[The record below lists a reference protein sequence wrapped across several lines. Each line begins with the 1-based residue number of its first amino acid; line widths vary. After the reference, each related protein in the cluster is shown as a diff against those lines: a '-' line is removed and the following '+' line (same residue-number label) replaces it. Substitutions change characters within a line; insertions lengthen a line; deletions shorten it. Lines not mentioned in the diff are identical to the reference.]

1 MLMES
6 QQVLIKANQIKVYV
20 KKVSC
25 LTGHFFICLK
35 EKNMKPWW
43 KKAVVYQVYPKSFQD
58 SNGDGIGD
66 IPGIISRL
74 GYLEKLGIDAIWLSP
89 VYLSPGV
96 DNGYD
101 ISDYQKIDP
110 QYGTMDDMDNLIR
123 EARKHHIRIIMDLV
137 VNHTSDQHPW
147 FIEARKSKENPYRDF
162 YIWRD
167 PVEGHA
173 PNELKSAFSGSA
185 WKFDEKTGQ
194 YYLHFF
200 ADQQPD
206 LNWKNPKLRNK
217 IYEMMNYWIDK
228 GIGGFR
234 MDVIELIGKD
244 PDKKIRE
251 NGPMLHPYLK
261 EMNENT
267 FAGKELMTVGETWN
281 SIPKIAA
288 EYSDPARHELSMVF
302 QFENQSLDQQ
312 EGKEKWD
319 LRPLDLGELKKVL
332 VKWQTEIDFNH
343 AWNSLFWEN
352 HDIPRVISRWGNDKE
367 YRVQSAKMFAIVLHL
382 MHGTPYIYNG
392 EEIGMTN
399 CPVKSIDEVE
409 DIESINM
416 YRERIDKGYSK
427 DELIKAI
434 NTKGRDNAR
443 RPMQWSNGE
452 NADFTTGTP
461 WLKLNPNYKTINVK
475 EALEDPNSIFYTYQK
490 LIRLR
495 YENSVVVDGDFELVE
510 NTSDNILAFWRK
522 LEDEKWLIVSNLSGE
537 EQNLNLDISFK
548 KVLISNY
555 EKRDSLKDM
564 VLKPYETFVVKA

>member
-1 MLMES
+1 M
-6 QQVLIKANQIKVYV
+6 
-20 KKVSC
+20 
-25 LTGHFFICLK
+25 T
-35 EKNMKPWW
+35 PWW

-74 GYLEKLGIDAIWLSP
+74 EYLEKLGIDAIWLSP

-110 QYGTMDDMDNLIR
+110 QYGTMKDMDNLIK
-123 EARKHHIRIIMDLV
+123 EAKKHHIRIVMDLV

-147 FIEARKSKENPYRDF
+147 FIEAKNSKDNPYRDF

-167 PVEGHA
+167 PINGHE
-173 PNELKSAFSGSA
+173 PNDLKSAFSGSA

-217 IYEMMNYWIDK
+217 IYDMMNYWIDK

-244 PDKKIRE
+244 PDEMIRE

-261 EMNENT
+261 EMNEHT
-267 FAGKELMTVGETWN
+267 FADKDLMTVGETWN
-281 SIPKIAA
+281 ATPKIAE
-288 EYSDPARHELSMVF
+288 EYSDPSRHELSMVF
-302 QFENQSLDQQ
+302 QFENQGLDQVP
-312 EGKEKWD
+312 GKEKWD
-319 LRPLDLGELKKVL
+319 LRPLNLGELKKVL
-332 VKWQTEIDFNH
+332 IKWQTEIDFNH

-367 YRVQSAKMFAIVLHL
+367 YRVQSAKMFAIILHL

-416 YRERIDKGYSK
+416 YHERLEQGYDKE
-427 DELIKAI
+427 DLIKSI
-434 NTKGRDNAR
+434 NVKGRDNAR
-443 RPMQWSNGE
+443 RPMQWSAEE
-452 NADFTTGTP
+452 NAGFTQGKP
-461 WLKLNPNYKTINVK
+461 WLKVNPNYKDINVEK
-475 EALEDPNSIFYTYQK
+475 ALSDQDSIFYTYQK
-490 LIRLR
+490 LIKLR
-495 YENSVVVDGDFELVE
+495 HENPVVVDGDFELVE
-510 NTSDNILAFWRK
+510 NTGDNVLAFWRK
-522 LEDEKWLIVSNLSGE
+522 LGDEKWLVVANLSGE
-537 EQNLNLDISFK
+537 KQNFDLDQKFQ
-548 KVLISNY
+548 KVIISNY
-555 EKRDSLKDM
+555 PKRNSVKDI
-564 VLKPYETFVVKA
+564 VLKPYEAFAIKA

>member
-1 MLMES
+1 M
-6 QQVLIKANQIKVYV
+6 
-20 KKVSC
+20 
-25 LTGHFFICLK
+25 T
-35 EKNMKPWW
+35 PWW

-101 ISDYQKIDP
+101 ISDYQKINP
-110 QYGTMDDMDNLIR
+110 QYGTMEDMDNLIK
-123 EARKHHIRIIMDLV
+123 EAKKHHIRIIMDLV

-147 FIEARKSKENPYRDF
+147 FVEAKKSKDNPYRDF

-167 PVEGHA
+167 PVDGHE
-173 PNELKSAFSGSA
+173 PNDLKSAFSGSA
-185 WKFDEKTGQ
+185 WKFDEKTKQ

-206 LNWKNPKLRNK
+206 LNWKNPELRNK
-217 IYEMMNYWIDK
+217 IYDMMNYWIDK

-267 FAGKELMTVGETWN
+267 FAGKNLMTVGETWN
-281 SIPKIAA
+281 ATPKIAE

-302 QFENQSLDQQ
+302 QFENQGLDQ
-312 EGKEKWD
+312 EPGKEKWD

-332 VKWQTEIDFNH
+332 IKWQTEIDFNH

-352 HDIPRVISRWGNDKE
+352 HDIPRVISRWGNDRE
-367 YRVQSAKMFAIVLHL
+367 YRVQSAKMFAIILHL

-399 CPVKSIDEVE
+399 YPVKSIDEVE

-416 YRERIDKGYSK
+416 YHERLAQGYNK
-427 DELIKAI
+427 DELIKSI
-434 NTKGRDNAR
+434 NVKGRDNAR
-443 RPMQWSNGE
+443 RPMQWSDKA
-452 NADFTTGTP
+452 NAGFTSGKP
-461 WLKLNPNYKTINVK
+461 WLKVNPNYQKINV
-475 EALEDPNSIFYTYQK
+475 EAALADPDSIFYTYQK
-490 LIRLR
+490 LIKLR
-495 YENSVVVDGDFELVE
+495 HENSVVVDGDFELVE
-510 NTSDNILAFWRK
+510 NTSDSVLAFWRK
-522 LEDEKWLIVSNLSGE
+522 LGSEKWLIVANLSGE
-537 EQNLNLDISFK
+537 KQELNLDSDFK
-548 KVLISNY
+548 EVLISNY
-555 EKRDSLKDM
+555 EKRAGLKNI
-564 VLKPYETFVVKA
+564 VLNPYEAFAVKA

>member
-1 MLMES
+1 M
-6 QQVLIKANQIKVYV
+6 
-20 KKVSC
+20 
-25 LTGHFFICLK
+25 T
-35 EKNMKPWW
+35 PWW

-110 QYGTMDDMDNLIR
+110 QYGTMDDMDNLIK
-123 EARKHHIRIIMDLV
+123 EAKKHHIRIIMDLV

-147 FIEARKSKENPYRDF
+147 FIEARKSKNNPYRDF

-167 PVEGHA
+167 PVDGHE

-206 LNWKNPKLRNK
+206 LNWKNPKLRNE

-281 SIPKIAA
+281 STPKIAA
-288 EYSDPARHELSMVF
+288 EYLDSARHELSMVF
-302 QFENQSLDQQ
+302 QFENQGLDQQ

-343 AWNSLFWEN
+343 AWNSLFCEN

-443 RPMQWSNGE
+443 RPMQWSNEE
-452 NADFTTGTP
+452 NAGFTTGKP
-461 WLKLNPNYKTINVK
+461 WLKLNPNYTKINVEK
-475 EALEDPNSIFYTYQK
+475 DLEDTNSIFYTYQK

-495 YENSVVVDGDFELVE
+495 HENAVVVDGDFELVE

-522 LEDEKWLIVSNLSGE
+522 LEDEKWLVVANLSGKK
-537 EQNLNLDISFK
+537 QNLNLDISFK

-555 EKRDSLKDM
+555 ENRDSLKDM
-564 VLKPYETFVVKA
+564 ALKPYEAFAVKA